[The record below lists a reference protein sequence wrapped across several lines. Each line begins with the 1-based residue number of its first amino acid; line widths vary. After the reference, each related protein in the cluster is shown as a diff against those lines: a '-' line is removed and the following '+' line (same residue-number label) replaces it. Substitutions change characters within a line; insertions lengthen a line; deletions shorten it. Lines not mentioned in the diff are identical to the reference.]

1 MGRAQRTKRNRKQS
15 SRAGS
20 RAVSA
25 ARGSA
30 GGGRGATYA
39 GIAVIV
45 VLAVVVA
52 VGVLLTRSHNTE
64 AAIPPARV
72 SATYPSGLQ
81 DGVVVAGKPGAP
93 TTVDAYEDFLCPVC
107 DLFESQHSQNIQQAL
122 NAGRIIVRYH
132 MLNLLETR
140 SNPPG
145 YSLQAANAG
154 LCAAKAGVFPGYHT
168 SLYGKQPEEG
178 AAGYTVDQLVALGRA
193 LGAQGD
199 FEQCVRSGAYDTQVK
214 SQLAAAESNQ
224 VLLQQT
230 ANGPSFGT
238 PTVLVNGKVIPVL
251 TQAGSTQF
259 NQLINSAGTPKVP

>member
-1 MGRAQRTKRNRKQS
+1 MGSAQRSK
-15 SRAGS
+15 AGS

-30 GGGRGATYA
+30 GGGRGGIYA

-52 VGVLLTRSHNTE
+52 VGMLLTRNRHTG
-64 AAIPPARV
+64 AAIPPVRI
-72 SATYPSGLQ
+72 SASY
-81 DGVVVAGKPGAP
+81 
-93 TTVDAYEDFLCPVC
+93 
-107 DLFESQHSQNIQQAL
+107 
-122 NAGRIIVRYH
+122 
-132 MLNLLETR
+132 R

-154 LCAAKAGVFPGYHT
+154 LCAAKAGVFPSYHA

-193 LGAQGD
+193 LGTQGN
-199 FEQCVRSGAYDTQVK
+199 FEPCVRSATFDVQVK
-214 SQLAAAESNQ
+214 SQLASAETSQ
-224 VLLQQT
+224 ALSQQT

-238 PTVLVNGKVIPVL
+238 PTVPVNGKVIPVL
-251 TQAGSTQF
+251 TQAGSAQF
-259 NQLINSAGTPKVP
+259 DQEIS

>member
-1 MGRAQRTKRNRKQS
+1 MGGAPRTKRDRKQS
-15 SRAGS
+15 SQAAS

-25 ARGSA
+25 ARGAA

-52 VGVLLTRSHNTE
+52 VGVLLTRSRNTSA
-64 AAIPPARV
+64 AAIPPVRV
-72 SATYPSGLQ
+72 AASYPVSLQ
-81 DGVVVAGKPGAP
+81 NGVVVAGKPGAP

-107 DLFESQHSQNIQQAL
+107 GLFESQHAGKIQQAL
-122 NAGRIIVRYH
+122 NSGRITVRYH
-132 MLNLLETR
+132 MLNLLESR

-154 LCAAKAGVFPGYHT
+154 LCAAPAGVFPSFHA

-178 AAGYTVDQLVALGRA
+178 AAGYTVDQLVSLGRS
-193 LGAQGD
+193 LGAQGN
-199 FEQCVRSGAYDTQVK
+199 FESCVRSGTHDGAVK
-214 SQLAAAESNQ
+214 SQLAAAESNPA
-224 VLLQQT
+224 LSQQT

-238 PTVLVNGKVIPVL
+238 PTVLVNGKAIPAL
-251 TQAGSTQF
+251 SQAGSAQF
-259 NQLINSAGTPKVP
+259 DQLIS